1 MSLHPP
7 LPPTPPDAFILAG
20 GQSSRMGRD
29 KALTLLAG
37 IPLIL
42 YACNLLRSVGLEPRI
57 AGGQSDLSSFAPT
70 VPDDPSLATLG
81 PLSGICSALRTT
93 PSPFALFLPVDLP
106 LLPPTLIRYLLPH
119 AMVTLSAATVVSV
132 AGFTQ
137 TFPAVV
143 AKAALPSL
151 ELSLRSDDRNSLRA
165 LRAAAEHIS
174 APFSVLPVEMLLQA
188 GQIPYSHAFY
198 PASWFLNI
206 NTPQDLTRADAQL
219 TRMIK

>member
-1 MSLHPP
+1 MSLRPP
-7 LPPTPPDAFILAG
+7 LPPAPPDAFILAG
-20 GQSSRMGRD
+20 GQSSRMGCD
-29 KALTLLAG
+29 KAVALLAG
-37 IPLIL
+37 VPLVQH
-42 YACNLLRSVGLEPRI
+42 ACNLLRSIGLEPRI
-57 AGGQSDLSSFAPT
+57 AGSKSDLSAFATT
-70 VPDDPSLATLG
+70 VRDDPSLAVLG

-106 LLPPTLIRYLLPH
+106 LLPASLMSYLLRH
-119 AMVTLSAATVVSV
+119 AVVTQSAVTVVSI

-137 TFPAVV
+137 TFPAVI

-151 ELSLRSDDRNSLRA
+151 HSSLRSEDRNSLRA

-188 GQIPYSHAFY
+188 GQIASPQAFC

-206 NTPQDLTRADAQL
+206 NTPQELQRAGAQL
-219 TRMIK
+219 RRMIK

>member
-1 MSLHPP
+1 LSLHPP
-7 LPPTPPDAFILAG
+7 LPPTPPEAFILAG

-37 IPLIL
+37 VPLVQ
-42 YACNLLRSVGLEPRI
+42 YACNLLRSIGLEPRI

-106 LLPPTLIRYLLPH
+106 LLPPSLIRYLLHH
-119 AMVTLSAATVVSV
+119 AMVTLSAATVVSI
-132 AGFTQ
+132 AGFIQ
-137 TFPAVV
+137 TFPAVI

-151 ELSLRSDDRNSLRA
+151 QSSLRSDDRNSLRA
-165 LRAAAEHIS
+165 FRAAAQHVS
-174 APFSVLPVEMLLQA
+174 APFSVLPVEMLLQT
-188 GQIPYSHAFY
+188 GQISHPHAIF

-206 NTPQDLTRADAQL
+206 NTPQDLMGAEVQYTSR
-219 TRMIK
+219 IK